1 VNPRLDVIDGLR
13 ADLIQDGFTQRDTWA
28 EGEGNPMTNSPEM
41 NPLYRGVKLLHD
53 PLRNKGTAFTEKER
67 EALGLRGLLPPRVH
81 TQEAQVQRVLG
92 NIRSKATDLDRYLF
106 LMGLQDRNE
115 TLFYRVVLDN
125 IEEMMPLIYTPTVG
139 AACQQ
144 YGHIYMRSRG
154 LYISLE
160 DSGRM
165 RELLGNW
172 PHREVRVI
180 VVTDGQR
187 ILGLGDLGVA
197 GMGIPVGKLSLYT
210 ACGGIHPKHCL
221 PITLDVGTDNEK
233 LLEDPLYLGLKRRRV
248 YGAEYDAFIE
258 ELIEVT
264 KEVFPNVLIQLEDFG
279 NANAFRLLEKYRER
293 ACLFD
298 DDIQGTGSVTL
309 AGLYSA
315 LRMAGQSLREQRVLF
330 LGAGEAAIGIGNLI
344 VAAMIDDGI
353 SEEDARKRCW
363 FFDSHGLVVA
373 ERTDLA
379 PHKLPFAHSHSRIES
394 FQAAVEEFAPT
405 AILGVS
411 AQPGTFDQ
419 GVVEAMARLN
429 ARPIIFA
436 LSNPTSKSEC
446 SAEQAYAWSQ
456 GRAIFASGSPFA
468 PVHFGGRSFAPG
480 QANNAYIFP
489 GLGLGVVAS
498 RARRVTDEMFFEAA
512 KALARQVSEADL
524 ELGRIFPPLSQ
535 IREVSLR
542 IAQAVAE
549 VAFRSGLADEKR
561 PDDLREF
568 IRTQMFE
575 PNYRSYV

>member
-1 VNPRLDVIDGLR
+1 MAYAP
-13 ADLIQDGFTQRDTWA
+13 DLIQDDFTQQ
-28 EGEGNPMTNSPEM
+28 EGEENPMANSPET

-53 PLRNKGTAFTEKER
+53 PLRNKGTAFTEEER
-67 EALGLRGLLPPRVH
+67 AALGLRGLLPPRVH
-81 TQEAQVQRVLG
+81 TQQAQVQRVLG

-160 DSGRM
+160 DSGRI

-264 KEVFPNVLIQLEDFG
+264 NEVFPNVLIQLEDFG

-298 DDIQGTGSVTL
+298 DDIQGTGSVAL

-315 LRMAGQSLREQRVLF
+315 LRMTGQSLRDQRVLF

-353 SEEDARKRCW
+353 SEEEARKRCW

-394 FQAAVEEFAPT
+394 YQAAIEEFAPT

-456 GRAIFASGSPFA
+456 GRAIFASGSPYG

-489 GLGLGVVAS
+489 GVGLGVVAS

-512 KALARQVSEADL
+512 KTLARRVSEADL

-535 IREVSLR
+535 IREVSLQ

-549 VAFRSGLADEKR
+549 VAFRCGLADEKR

-568 IRTQMFE
+568 IQAQMFE